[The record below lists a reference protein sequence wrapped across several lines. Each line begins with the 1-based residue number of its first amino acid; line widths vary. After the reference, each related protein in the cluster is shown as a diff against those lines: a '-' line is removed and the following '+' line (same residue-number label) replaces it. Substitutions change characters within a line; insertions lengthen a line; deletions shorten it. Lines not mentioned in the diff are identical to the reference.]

1 MPNLRDDVLGR
12 AGKKQD
18 SWEGEIE
25 RLIGPI
31 ILSSGCICGHE
42 VVPKIRLLMEG

>member
-1 MPNLRDDVLGR
+1 MPNFHDDVLGR

-18 SWEGEIE
+18 SREGEIE
-25 RLIGPI
+25 HLIGPI

-42 VVPKIRLLMEG
+42 VVAKIKVLMEG